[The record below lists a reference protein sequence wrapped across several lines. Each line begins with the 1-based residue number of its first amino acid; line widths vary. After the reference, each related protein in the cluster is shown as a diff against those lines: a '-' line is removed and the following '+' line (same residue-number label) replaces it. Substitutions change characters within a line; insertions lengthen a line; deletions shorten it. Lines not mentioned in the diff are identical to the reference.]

1 MAEYTIAEIAEA
13 IGAVAVGNAALRV
26 RGTAEPASA
35 GPDELALATNPKYA
49 AKLAKGQA
57 RAALLWAEADIA
69 ELGLEAGILAARGR
83 FAMAGVAK
91 AFEDLPEVEPGIH
104 PTAVVSAEAHIGA
117 DARIGPFVVVG
128 AGARIGA
135 RARIGAHVSIADGA
149 TLGDDAILHAGVRI
163 AARVRIG
170 DRFRSHSNTV
180 IGADGFSFV
189 TPEPDAV
196 EQVRKTF
203 GNAAGARQSAYARIA
218 SLGSV
223 EIGDD
228 VEMGAG
234 CTIDRGTVADTVICR
249 GAKLDNMVHVGHNV
263 HVGEDTLLC
272 GQVGI
277 AGSAFIGDRVVLA
290 GQCGVAD
297 HTRVGHDVIA
307 GGATKIYANVPDGRV
322 ILGSPAMKME
332 QNVEIYKALRR
343 LPKLVAR
350 VTELERRVPRD
361 GESE

>member
-1 MAEYTIAEIAEA
+1 MPQYTIAEIAAA
-13 IGAVAVGNAALRV
+13 IGAEAVGDTTLTVKAA
-26 RGTAEPASA
+26 AEPDRA
-35 GPDELALATNPKYA
+35 GPDDLALAIDPRYGA
-49 AKLAKGQA
+49 RLGDGQA
-57 RAALLWAEADIA
+57 RAALLWADADIA
-69 ELGLEAGILAARGR
+69 ELGLAAGIRVTRGR
-83 FAMAGVAK
+83 FAMAGVAR
-91 AFEDLPEVEPGIH
+91 AFEQLPEVEEGIH
-104 PTAVVSAEAHIGA
+104 PNAVIGPGA
-117 DARIGPFVVVG
+117 VIGPDPRIGPFVVIG
-128 AGARIGA
+128 RGARIGA
-135 RARIGAHVSIADGA
+135 NARIGAHVTIGEEAI
-149 TLGDDAILHAGVRI
+149 LGDDAILHPGVRI

-170 DRFRSHSNTV
+170 DRFRCHSNTV

-203 GNAAGARQSAYARIA
+203 GNAVGARQSAYARIA

-234 CTIDRGTVADTVICR
+234 CTIDRGTVSDTVIAR

-263 HVGEDTLLC
+263 RVGEDTLLC

-277 AGSAFIGDRVVLA
+277 AGSAFIGDRCVLA

-322 ILGSPAMKME
+322 ILGSPAVKMDLGI
-332 QNVEIYKALRR
+332 QIQKAMRR
-343 LPKLVAR
+343 LPRLFDRVAA
-350 VTELERRVPRD
+350 LERRVPKD
-361 GESE
+361 PDSD